1 MEKAMQF
8 RRPIDRLTASGSCR
22 ISTGVGSRQCWLP
35 TVWLLLPQTTEL
47 LLGQY
52 VVGDRLG
59 GCYVAT
65 PTVDPGAKCDAVG
78 RGDLDGEDNPVAIDT
93 HRRTIVVEFADLD
106 SDAAFDPS
114 CGCRCRILE
123 TQLRRMKL

>member
-8 RRPIDRLTASGSCR
+8 RQPPDRQTASGSYRVCAV
-22 ISTGVGSRQCWLP
+22 VGSRQCWLP

-47 LLGQY
+47 LLSQY

-78 RGDLDGEDNPVAIDT
+78 RGDLDGENNAVAIDT

-114 CGCRCRILE
+114 RGCRCRILE